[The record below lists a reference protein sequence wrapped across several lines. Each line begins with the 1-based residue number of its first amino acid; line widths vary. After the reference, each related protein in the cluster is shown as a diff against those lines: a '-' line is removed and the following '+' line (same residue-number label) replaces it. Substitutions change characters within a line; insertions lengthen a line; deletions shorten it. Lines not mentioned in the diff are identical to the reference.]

1 MCGRY
6 SRGQKDLFYL
16 EPLMSDADDPRF
28 RERAEMFRPS
38 WNVSPGTK
46 QPILKPDGPHLEVWG
61 FRPPW
66 AVARKVPMMVNARL
80 DKASTST
87 WKALFRSGRCLVPA
101 DGWYEWL
108 AVGKRKQPYFIQS
121 NDGPPIF
128 FAGLSSVKP
137 ETPDAPPTEHSGVV
151 DGFVIVTDAAA
162 GGMLD
167 VHDRRPLVLTVEEAR
182 VWLDP
187 DTTFEEAVHV
197 ANNARKVSEDFH
209 WFPVTPNV
217 NKSGGGND
225 SPVFNEP
232 IAGDEPASNC
242 APC

>member
-6 SRGQKDLFYL
+6 SRGQKDLFYI

-28 RERAEMFRPS
+28 RTHAEMFRPS

-87 WKALFRSGRCLVPA
+87 WKALFKSGRCLVPA

-108 AVGKRKQPYFIQS
+108 PVGKRKQPYYIQS

-137 ETPDAPPTEHSGVV
+137 ERSDAAPTEHPGVV

-232 IAGDEPASNC
+232 IASDEAESS
-242 APC
+242 